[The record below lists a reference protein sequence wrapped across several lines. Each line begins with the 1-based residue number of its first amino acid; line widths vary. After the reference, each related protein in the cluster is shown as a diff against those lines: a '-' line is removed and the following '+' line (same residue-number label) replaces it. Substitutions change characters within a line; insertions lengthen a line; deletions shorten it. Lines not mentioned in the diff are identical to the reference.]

1 MVSLVVQI
9 IRFFPSGRSFARYDV
24 SPPRLMLR
32 ATDVG
37 RRWAEVVSVHA
48 VMRDTFGMQEISC
61 SILESGGEER
71 EGGDIMEY
79 KNWPRAVFVGRCG
92 GGGS

>member
-37 RRWAEVVSVHA
+37 RRRAEVVSVHA
-48 VMRDTFGMQEISC
+48 VMRDTFAG
-61 SILESGGEER
+61 
-71 EGGDIMEY
+71 
-79 KNWPRAVFVGRCG
+79 NFVLDSRKRGRRKG
-92 GGGS
+92 GGRGYNGI

>member
-37 RRWAEVVSVHA
+37 RRRAEVVSVHA
-48 VMRDTFGMQEISC
+48 VMRDTFAGNFVLDSRKR
-61 SILESGGEER
+61 GRRKG
-71 EGGDIMEY
+71 GGDIMEY

>member
-1 MVSLVVQI
+1 
-9 IRFFPSGRSFARYDV
+9 
-24 SPPRLMLR
+24 
-32 ATDVG
+32 
-37 RRWAEVVSVHA
+37 
-48 VMRDTFGMQEISC
+48 MRDTFGMQEISC

-71 EGGDIMEY
+71 EGEGDIMEY